1 MFEPVVIST
10 GQHELMVD
18 EILAMAGTVAD
29 GHLDVGTGY
38 ESLNARV
45 SNEMGRFEEFFTRRG
60 CPGVAR
66 GLLVAHVYA
75 FYSWLLWPVL
85 LRSTARQ
92 LTERRDWAKTE
103 REPVS

>member
-60 CPGVAR
+60 VRAWRAAC
-66 GLLVAHVYA
+66 
-75 FYSWLLWPVL
+75 SWLTSMP
-85 LRSTARQ
+85 STPGCSGRCVFARRHASSPSAA
-92 LTERRDWAKTE
+92 TGRR
-103 REPVS
+103 PSVSR